1 MTVPITEPV
10 KSINEPLQP
19 ESIPLASQSNL
30 MKKKK
35 KSLNWKAYTVLAVV
49 GMLMAGGGYLIY
61 NAWVNN
67 TQNVNA
73 IIDNSGRLPTS
84 GDQTKPARKTLQTG
98 EPDHISIP
106 DRKIE
111 APVIYITETNED
123 VYQEALTRGAVHFPG
138 TVLPGEYGNPYI
150 FGHSSDYAW
159 KAGDYKKIFKEL
171 IDIPLETKV
180 YITNHDGS
188 LFVYVIKETKIVGPK
203 DTSVLDQY
211 NYERKMLT
219 LQTSWPLNT
228 ALKRYIAVAELDE
241 LATYGPEEPVNTNQA
256 N

>member
-98 EPDHISIP
+98 ERTI
-106 DRKIE
+106 
-111 APVIYITETNED
+111 
-123 VYQEALTRGAVHFPG
+123 FPYP
-138 TVLPGEYGNPYI
+138 TV
-150 FGHSSDYAW
+150 
-159 KAGDYKKIFKEL
+159 
-171 IDIPLETKV
+171 
-180 YITNHDGS
+180 
-188 LFVYVIKETKIVGPK
+188 
-203 DTSVLDQY
+203 
-211 NYERKMLT
+211 R
-219 LQTSWPLNT
+219 
-228 ALKRYIAVAELDE
+228 LKRQLFISPKQ
-241 LATYGPEEPVNTNQA
+241 TRMFIRKR
-256 N
+256 